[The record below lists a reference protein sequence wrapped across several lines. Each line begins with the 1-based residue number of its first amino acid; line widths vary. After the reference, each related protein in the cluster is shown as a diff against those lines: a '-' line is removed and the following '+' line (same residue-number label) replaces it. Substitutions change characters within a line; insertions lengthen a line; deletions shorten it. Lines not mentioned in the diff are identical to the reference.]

1 MEKDHIIIIEDRGL
15 ISVFGEDAA
24 NFLQNIITNDVK
36 KVSITQTIFSGIFTP
51 QGKYLYEFFVIK
63 SKNGFYID
71 CDSEILSELL
81 DYLKKYKLRSKV
93 EFKDLSSEYVI
104 GIISNDKFKE
114 IQKLK
119 GKSSQTVHYKSN
131 PCFKDTRS
139 NSLGARMLSP
149 IRELH
154 FIIKE
159 LSLKITNQEN
169 YFRNAYENGI
179 PTRGLKNLQ
188 NNLFGLEAN
197 FEQLSAIDFKKGCYI
212 GQENTARMKL
222 KNKLRKKL
230 VQIKV
235 SSKVEIGNDVIFNKI
250 KIGKILIDEPYPFAL
265 IKIYDPNFS
274 DFKEHEILINDKKAR
289 II

>member
-139 NSLGARMLSP
+139 NSLGARMLSS

-197 FEQLSAIDFKKGCYI
+197 FEELSAIDFKKGCYI

-230 VQIKV
+230 VPIKV
-235 SSKVEIGNDVIFNKI
+235 SSKIEIGNDVIFNKV